1 MIKYKCK
8 SLFHFI
14 SSTLLLNNINEEWRK
29 MKMNVKNSSQNTV
42 KKYEKLTFTDDFM
55 FCKVMQNNPDLCKHL
70 IELIIGKKITKC
82 RCKAPCFSNGDIR
95 RLNQKN
101 V

>member
-8 SLFHFI
+8 RLFHFI
-14 SSTLLLNNINEEWRK
+14 SSTLLLNNINEEWRE

-42 KKYEKLTFTDDFM
+42 KKYEELTF
-55 FCKVMQNNPDLCKHL
+55 
-70 IELIIGKKITKC
+70 TKC

>member
-1 MIKYKCK
+1 
-8 SLFHFI
+8 
-14 SSTLLLNNINEEWRK
+14 
-29 MKMNVKNSSQNTV
+29 MNVKNSSQNTV
-42 KKYEKLTFTDDFM
+42 KKYEELTFTDDFM

-95 RLNQKN
+95 RLISTIRTDERFLPRTKN
-101 V
+101 WLNRNLASR

>member
-42 KKYEKLTFTDDFM
+42 KKYEELNEIKLDKTQQL
-55 FCKVMQNNPDLCKHL
+55 V
-70 IELIIGKKITKC
+70 
-82 RCKAPCFSNGDIR
+82 SNRSLYKG
-95 RLNQKN
+95 LF
-101 V
+101 